1 MKAGTFPRPKG
12 EILDEIGHEDDCV
25 CDRGAGRLRTGVR
38 PRSDLR
44 GEGGEYV
51 CWDQPGGGERC
62 VCEVD
67 DRAEEEPGAEP
78 GAEPAYEPQ
87 PQPWHP
93 ATVPILPQQVKIKV
107 TR

>member
-1 MKAGTFPRPKG
+1 MKSAMMTTACV
-12 EILDEIGHEDDCV
+12 IGALVGCGPV
-25 CDRGAGRLRTGVR
+25 SG
-38 PRSDLR
+38 PDLTCEER
-44 GEGGEYV
+44 GGEYV

-62 VCEVD
+62 VCEID
-67 DRAEEEPGAEP
+67 DRAEEEP

-93 ATVPILPQQVKIKV
+93 ATVPILPQQVKVKV